1 MLIDLHTHSYPK
13 SDDSFMD
20 VDTLVERSKALG
32 LDGVCLTD
40 HDAFWSWDE
49 VRALQRR
56 HDFLVIPG
64 TELNTDS
71 GHALVFG
78 LQRYE
83 FGVHKPEFLRRLADR
98 QGAVII
104 AAHPYR
110 RRFLE
115 DPGRDPE
122 VREGMLGQAARDAFF
137 GLCDAIESH
146 NGRGTEAENRFSSD
160 LRGMLGLPGVAGSD
174 AHRAEQLGTA
184 ATRFT
189 RRVRGLEDLVAELK
203 QGVCVPEDLVR
214 TRLNRPLARE
224 AASAD

>member
-1 MLIDLHTHSYPK
+1 
-13 SDDSFMD
+13 MD

-56 HDFLVIPG
+56 HDYLVIPG

-71 GHALVFG
+71 GHVLVFG
-78 LQRYE
+78 LHRYE

-115 DPGRDPE
+115 DPGRDPGARKE
-122 VREGMLGQAARDAFF
+122 MLGQAARDSFF
-137 GLCDAIESH
+137 GLCDAIETH
-146 NGRGTEAENRFSSD
+146 NGRGTREENRFSRD
-160 LRGMLGLPGVAGSD
+160 IQGMLGLPGVAGSD

-189 RRVRGLEDLVAELK
+189 RRIHGLEDLVAELK
-203 QGVCVPEDLVR
+203 RGACLPVDLANQGAGEIPASG
-214 TRLNRPLARE
+214 T
-224 AASAD
+224 AAAD

>member
-1 MLIDLHTHSYPK
+1 
-13 SDDSFMD
+13 MD

-49 VRALQRR
+49 VRALRRR

-71 GHALVFG
+71 GHVLVFG
-78 LQRYE
+78 LHRYE
-83 FGVHKPEFLRRLADR
+83 FGVHKPDFLRRLADR

-115 DPGRDPE
+115 DPGRDPIA
-122 VREGMLGQAARDAFF
+122 REEMLGQAAGDSFF
-137 GLCDAIESH
+137 GLCDAIEAH
-146 NGRGTEAENRFSSD
+146 NGRGTREENRFSRD
-160 LRGMLGLPGVAGSD
+160 ILGMLGLPGVAGSD

-189 RRVRGLEDLVAELK
+189 RRIHGLEDLVAELK
-203 QGVCVPEDLVR
+203 RGACLPVDLANQGAGEIPASG
-214 TRLNRPLARE
+214 T
-224 AASAD
+224 AAAD